1 MARRH
6 LSKLMVLKP
15 CTLCHWRLWS
25 VSKFLC
31 HTKCFRL
38 WYMLFITFLQG
49 ILFCSISGRELEGV
63 NNLSSQILR
72 RCFPTNKLPLS
83 TLSSP
88 LTFAL
93 LDLDSAG
100 HSAVE
105 DLLDDSG
112 EGDYNMR
119 VEILSTV

>member
-1 MARRH
+1 
-6 LSKLMVLKP
+6 
-15 CTLCHWRLWS
+15 
-25 VSKFLC
+25 
-31 HTKCFRL
+31 
-38 WYMLFITFLQG
+38 MLFIIFLQG
-49 ILFCSISGRELEGV
+49 ILFCSILGRELEGV

-93 LDLDSAG
+93 LDLDSTG

-119 VEILSTV
+119 IETLSTV

>member
-25 VSKFLC
+25 VSKFFFTQNVLDYV
-31 HTKCFRL
+31 TCFL
-38 WYMLFITFLQG
+38 LHFTG

>member
-1 MARRH
+1 
-6 LSKLMVLKP
+6 
-15 CTLCHWRLWS
+15 
-25 VSKFLC
+25 
-31 HTKCFRL
+31 
-38 WYMLFITFLQG
+38 MLHAFYCILQG

-112 EGDYNMR
+112 EGDCNMR
-119 VEILSTV
+119 VETLSTV

>member
-1 MARRH
+1 MTC
-6 LSKLMVLKP
+6 V
-15 CTLCHWRLWS
+15 
-25 VSKFLC
+25 
-31 HTKCFRL
+31 
-38 WYMLFITFLQG
+38 I
-49 ILFCSISGRELEGV
+49 CSESCVFVVGRELEGV

-72 RCFPTNKLPLS
+72 RCFPTNKLPVS

-88 LTFAL
+88 LAFAL

-112 EGDYNMR
+112 EGDFKCFFPITTLTS
-119 VEILSTV
+119 VILFVKPLLMDAFH

>member
-25 VSKFLC
+25 VSKFFF

-38 WYMLFITFLQG
+38 CYMLFIA
-49 ILFCSISGRELEGV
+49 FCSISGRELEGV

-105 DLLDDSG
+105 DLLDESG

-119 VEILSTV
+119 VETLSTV